1 MCSKHVINTITEQEY
16 KLYSEGKIRKVY
28 ESFEHLLVDNLEY
41 YERIIR
47 SLLILYENTFIIAGK
62 FIDKIPKS
70 SFKISM
76 TPTHIYYM
84 CLMPLDATREEILI
98 GYPSLEK
105 YEFADLSGCF
115 KQLCRINA
123 FKINLQYCKDKYGAK
138 SYADGIISDITNTGY
153 IESVLGEL
161 SKDITIIDKNQLAI
175 SLEHSIQTYSETVQM
190 SENIAKM
197 LPNGSLCNVKPN
209 KIQLFSK
216 LAEFECKYENGTVIR
231 RALRN
236 FKECFEFDQA
246 IASNLKSV
254 YHFFTECL
262 GNYDNELVRFM
273 NMFVEKNKKKAVAIR
288 ISPSQNLISV
298 MNFRRCWANYRL
310 IENTYIINENGD
322 YTKNIL
328 VKSESYIAKPQ
339 QIGNRLFKEG
349 YFVIGLVE
357 NLESLI
363 NISMNLDFDSLIS
376 AYFEFVENH
385 SMNIE
390 IFKRLFQY
398 NLSKCIALC
407 RKLYS

>member
-1 MCSKHVINTITEQEY
+1 MCSKHVTNTITEQEY

-70 SFKISM
+70 SFTIPM

-84 CLMPLDATREEILI
+84 CLTPLDATREEILV

-105 YEFADLSGCF
+105 YEFNDLSGCF

-123 FKINLQYCKDKYGAK
+123 FKINIQYCKDKFGAK
-138 SYADGIISDITNTGY
+138 SYADGLGLDVTNTGY

-161 SKDITIIDKNQLAI
+161 GKDIAIIDKKQLAI
-175 SLEHSIQTYSETVQM
+175 ALEHSMQTYSETIQM
-190 SENIAKM
+190 SQNIMAAIPKD
-197 LPNGSLCNVKPN
+197 SLCNVKPN
-209 KIQLFSK
+209 KIQLYSK
-216 LAEFECKYENGTVIR
+216 VAEFECKYENGTVIR

-236 FKECFEFDQA
+236 FRECFEFDKA

-254 YHFFTECL
+254 YRFFTECL
-262 GNYDNELVRFM
+262 GDYDNELVKFM
-273 NMFVEKNKKKAVAIR
+273 NMFVEKNRRKAVAIR

-310 IENTYIINENGD
+310 IENTYIISEND
-322 YTKNIL
+322 KNVL
-328 VKSESYIAKPQ
+328 VKTESYIAKPQ

-349 YFVIGLVE
+349 YFVVGLAE
-357 NLESLI
+357 NLESLT
-363 NISMNLDFDSLIS
+363 NTAMNLDFDSLIS
-376 AYFEFVENH
+376 QYLEFVENH

-390 IFKRLFQY
+390 IVKRLFQY
-398 NLSKCIALC
+398 NLGKCIALC